1 MNRFL
6 FVTMLV
12 GASGSAF
19 AADEMARVI
28 SATPV
33 TQQVAVPREACAAYA
48 TPGAPPQCSTQTIY
62 ESRTVAY
69 TVIYEYAGRQYSV
82 QMPQN
87 PGTTLRLQVAGVQ
100 AGAAPAPSLAATG
113 SAASPPNQ
121 VAEDGAMTGPTASVT
136 QPYPSPVQVTYAYPG
151 VSYYG
156 SPYYGQPYYG
166 SYLGPIVSLGFVGGY
181 YGGGRYYGGRGGH
194 GHRR

>member
-6 FVTMLV
+6 VATLLV
-12 GASGSAF
+12 GACASAF

-48 TPGAPPQCSTQTIY
+48 APGAPPQCSTQTIY

-87 PGTTLRLQVAGVQ
+87 PGASLRLQV
-100 AGAAPAPSLAATG
+100 GAAPALMATG
-113 SAASPPNQ
+113 SSVSPSNQGLEDAAMAGPAVN
-121 VAEDGAMTGPTASVT
+121 VA
-136 QPYPSPVQVTYAYPG
+136 QPYPSPVQVTYVNPG

-156 SPYYGQPYYG
+156 SPFYGSSYYGSPYYG
-166 SYLGPIVSLGFVGGY
+166 SYLGPVVSLGFGGGY